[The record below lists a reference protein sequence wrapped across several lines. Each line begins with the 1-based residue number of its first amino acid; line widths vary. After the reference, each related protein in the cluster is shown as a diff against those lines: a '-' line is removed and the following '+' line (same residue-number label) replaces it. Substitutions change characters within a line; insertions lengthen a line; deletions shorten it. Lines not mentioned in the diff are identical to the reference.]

1 MYAFRGFQHFRQ
13 ERIWRV
19 SELKLFL
26 SKAKEENLNAQY
38 FLSLVKKYAEFTEL
52 NAEIIREF
60 DDKIIVFKAEKMDG
74 RRQQEIQIIYNCIG
88 AVNLPASKRKN
99 GIAGFLRNYAE
110 FSKDKNPLLAPS
122 NGRPL

>member
-1 MYAFRGFQHFRQ
+1 
-13 ERIWRV
+13 
-19 SELKLFL
+19 
-26 SKAKEENLNAQY
+26 
-38 FLSLVKKYAEFTEL
+38 
-52 NAEIIREF
+52 
-60 DDKIIVFKAEKMDG
+60 MDG

-99 GIAGFLRNYAE
+99 GIAGFLRNYAD

>member
-1 MYAFRGFQHFRQ
+1 M
-13 ERIWRV
+13 
-19 SELKLFL
+19 KLFL

-60 DDKIIVFKAEKMDG
+60 DDKIIVFKAEKMNG

-88 AVNLPASKRKN
+88 AVNLPASKRKKWHSRISPKLCQFFK
-99 GIAGFLRNYAE
+99 G
-110 FSKDKNPLLAPS
+110 
-122 NGRPL
+122 

>member
-99 GIAGFLRNYAE
+99 GIAGFLRNYAD